1 MFKQGVPFILSYM
14 QVSSFMSEKIERNN
28 KTQEVIFL
36 PKWLHEVPE
45 KMASQQGKIS
55 FLDSRLDSTSKTEIK
70 KLIHFGWK
78 KKKKKKNTQRPKLKF
93 FKRAILFIII
103 AALCTTGNEEV

>member
-28 KTQEVIFL
+28 KIQEVIFL

-45 KMASQQGKIS
+45 KMASQQRKIS

-78 KKKKKKNTQRPKLKF
+78 KKKKKKKDSATKVEIFQK
-93 FKRAILFIII
+93 
-103 AALCTTGNEEV
+103 G